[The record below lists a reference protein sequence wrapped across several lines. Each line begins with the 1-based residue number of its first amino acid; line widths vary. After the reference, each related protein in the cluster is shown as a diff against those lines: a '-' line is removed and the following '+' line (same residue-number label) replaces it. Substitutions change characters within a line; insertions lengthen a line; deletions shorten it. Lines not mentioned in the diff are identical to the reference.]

1 MDENKFIY
9 IPQMLATRIKL
20 PSLAAR
26 HPTHRRFVCPQA
38 SPKDTKP
45 SHEDLLVA
53 IAYRDVQASCF
64 DDLDE
69 AACAVAW
76 DNVDEV
82 YRGLAHRREKQ
93 ETDPLEVYCSALPDG
108 DECREYDV

>member
-1 MDENKFIY
+1 
-9 IPQMLATRIKL
+9 MLVTTIKPTLISCLHKTKTR
-20 PSLAAR
+20 R
-26 HPTHRRFVCPQA
+26 VFRCYA
-38 SPKDTKP
+38 SP
-45 SHEDLLVA
+45 SEEELVV
-53 IAYRDVQASCF
+53 IMAYRDVQASCF

-82 YRGLAHRREKQ
+82 YRGLAQRKEKL
-93 ETDPLEVYCSALPDG
+93 ETDPLEIYCSTLPDG

>member
-1 MDENKFIY
+1 MLVTTIKPIRVSHLNK
-9 IPQMLATRIKL
+9 IKHVTAHRAVRCYSSS
-20 PSLAAR
+20 PSE
-26 HPTHRRFVCPQA
+26 
-38 SPKDTKP
+38 
-45 SHEDLLVA
+45 EDLIV
-53 IAYRDVQASCF
+53 IMAYKEVQASCF

-82 YRGLAHRREKQ
+82 YRGLAQRREKK
-93 ETDPLEVYCSALPDG
+93 ETDPLEIYCSALPEG